1 MAVTLGDRIEGRAEW
16 TLRSHRGERREWPR
30 YDLGVG
36 PKIELHA
43 DGRRF
48 SCRLTDISLGG
59 ARLSA
64 EGLPT
69 LVDSTVSLDHPACGR
84 CRVARSWRHGDELG
98 VAFDFSPEC
107 LALIAHFVRQQVAMA
122 EPAHASAG

>member
-1 MAVTLGDRIEGRAEW
+1 MAVTLGDRIGARAER
-16 TLRSHRGERREWPR
+16 TVHSHHGERREWPR
-30 YDLGVG
+30 YNLSVG

-48 SCRLTDISLGG
+48 SCRLRDISLGG

-64 EGLPT
+64 EGLPV
-69 LVDSTVSLDHPACGR
+69 LVESTVKLDHPAGGR
-84 CRVARSWRHGDELG
+84 CTVARSWRRGDELG

-107 LALIAHFVRQQVAMA
+107 LALITHFVRQQVAVA
-122 EPAHASAG
+122 EPTRASAG